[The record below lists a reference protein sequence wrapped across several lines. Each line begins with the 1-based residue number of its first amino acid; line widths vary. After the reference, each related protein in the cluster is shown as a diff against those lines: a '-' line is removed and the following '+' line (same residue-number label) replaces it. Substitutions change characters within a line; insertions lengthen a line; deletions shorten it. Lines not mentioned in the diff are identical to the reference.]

1 MSTVINNPNVEG
13 SASSGMGF
21 VLGIIALLVLGGI
34 FIVYLLPQ
42 LRARDTEPTQTTI
55 EVKLPPSAADTNA
68 TP

>member
-42 LRARDTEPTQTTI
+42 LRAPQTEPAQTTI
-55 EVKLPPSAADTNA
+55 EVKLPPTTPAANT